1 MRSFEWRQ
9 NCFEADAPS
18 TALSRGPLPRFAGQD
33 EANVVT
39 CVIASATGPARSGRP
54 AGKLHEAIQGGL
66 RKNLDCFV
74 VIAPRNDRDTGAR
87 ERRENDF
94 IYPPPHEVR
103 GRGTTRR
110 VVEGAYGVEASLE
123 ADAPSTAL
131 WRGPPS
137 PLRGA
142 G

>member
-1 MRSFEWRQ
+1 
-9 NCFEADAPS
+9 
-18 TALSRGPLPRFAGQD
+18 
-33 EANVVT
+33 
-39 CVIASATGPARSGRP
+39 
-54 AGKLHEAIQGGL
+54 L

-74 VIAPRNDRDTGAR
+74 VIAPRNDGDTGAR

-123 ADAPSTAL
+123 ADAPSTTLLAQDGPLPRFAGQDEVRVAGTLPSGRFAGSKGHSLDSSAPKFAVDCNWRAL
-131 WRGPPS
+131 RPQGKKNK
-137 PLRGA
+137 
-142 G
+142 